1 MRYRDMTTDQK
12 LSALAAD
19 MQKCEVAMGILKPR
33 AARKFKS
40 HRDACWAEINRLSP
54 VDPQADAISTDE
66 LLAELTA

>member
-1 MRYRDMTTDQK
+1 MRYSDMTTDQK

-19 MQKCEVAMGILKPR
+19 MEKCEIAMGLLKPR

-40 HRDACWAEINRLSP
+40 HRDACWAEINRLLP
-54 VDPQADAISTDE
+54 VDPQTNAMSTDE